1 MFKKDVKQ
9 DPNTYIDRTR
19 TAIAENVQKTNDQIV
34 ALETSIEADEE
45 AIRHIK
51 ASIAEKT
58 EKLGLAII
66 ARESLIKAEQAL
78 AA

>member
-9 DPNTYIDRTR
+9 DPKAYIDRTR